1 MKNLHDQPAFIS
13 AEHYAAGTSLANGE
27 VGSVGQFRLIENQKM
42 MKWSGGGATLA
53 SGDDSVYYNDG
64 TKYDVFPLLC
74 VGDDSFSTITFQT
87 SGNRVKFEIN
97 SRKPGDNVDRTD
109 PYGET
114 GFISMRWFYGFMAQR
129 PERIG
134 LIMTTAKM

>member
-1 MKNLHDQPAFIS
+1 M
-13 AEHYAAGTSLANGE
+13 
-27 VGSVGQFRLIENQKM
+27 GSVGQFRLIENQKM

-114 GFISMRWFYGFMAQR
+114 GFISMRWFFGFMAQR